1 MTSFTEDT
9 QNYLG
14 QNRAAAER
22 IADAFAAAGGDS
34 SDLDDM
40 VFDVAGSYG
49 SSAANQTED
58 EDEQEA
64 VIAGFESQASEI
76 NNGSPVEQVAAILMG
91 HGIEEGERLVMAAT
105 PASAP
110 SAR

>member
-1 MTSFTEDT
+1 MSSFTEDT
-9 QNYLG
+9 QNYLAAH
-14 QNRAAAER
+14 REAAER
-22 IADAFAAAGGDS
+22 IAAAFAEAGGQS
-34 SDLDDM
+34 SDLDDI

-49 SSAANQTED
+49 SSAANLTD
-58 EDEQEA
+58 DVNEQEA
-64 VIAGFESQASEI
+64 AISEFESQASEI

-91 HGIEEGERLVMAAT
+91 HGVEEGERLVIAAA